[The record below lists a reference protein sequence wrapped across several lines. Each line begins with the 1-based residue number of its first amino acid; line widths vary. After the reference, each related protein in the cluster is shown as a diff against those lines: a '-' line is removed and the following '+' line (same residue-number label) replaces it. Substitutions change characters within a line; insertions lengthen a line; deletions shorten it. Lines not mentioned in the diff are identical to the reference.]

1 MNVLTAS
8 PMGHMR
14 NWWPI
19 KLELMVVAT
28 PSNLHAAQTIAAMRA
43 GQHVI
48 VEKPMASD
56 LAGADAMLAVAK
68 ETGRTLT
75 VHQNLRYAADFVKVR
90 EVIASGVL
98 GRIIE
103 IRIHNGGF
111 DRRWD
116 WQTMKRYGGGAL
128 NNSGP
133 HFIDMGMLLIDDPEP
148 TVFCHMETTPLY
160 AGDADSHVK
169 VVLKPNPEQGPLVE
183 INITTACAFPQPNFL
198 VLGTQGSLVC
208 DRDEAR
214 WRYFDPAEAPP
225 LILDEAPIARDRTYN
240 REQLPWKEER
250 APSSTTARAVYR
262 RSIAPSTPPSATAQS
277 WTLAPRAYAPRSRY
291 WKSAANSTP
300 IVSEASE
307 EGNLLPA
314 SHGLHASIVG
324 MSPALSIFASS
335 WSHLG
340 STLAP
345 LHSFRHKGVSYG
357 TELHVRNASPLGTG

>member
-1 MNVLTAS
+1 MTHQSPINVGIAGLGRTGWNNHADALAHL
-8 PMGHMR
+8 PEQFR
-14 NWWPI
+14 VVAVCDPDRERQAEAIERFDCLAYATYEQLVADNAV
-19 KLELMVVAT
+19 ELMVVAT

-56 LAGADAMLAVAK
+56 LAGADAMIAVAE
-68 ETGRTLT
+68 ETGRILT

-116 WQTMKRYGGGAL
+116 WQTLKRYGGGVL

-133 HFIDMGMLLIDDPEP
+133 HFIDMAMLLFDDPEP
-148 TVFCHMETTPLY
+148 TVFCHMEATPLY

-169 VVLKPNPEQGPLVE
+169 VVLKPKRGPLVE
-183 INITTACAFPQPNFL
+183 INITTACAYPQPNFL

-208 DRDEAR
+208 DRGEAR

-225 LILDEAPIARDRTYN
+225 LRLDQAPIARDRTYN

-250 APSSTTARAVYR
+250 APIVHDGARDVQTLYRSLYAAIRAGAELDIHPQSVRAQIAVLEKCR
-262 RSIAPSTPPSATAQS
+262 ELNP
-277 WTLAPRAYAPRSRY
+277 
-291 WKSAANSTP
+291 
-300 IVSEASE
+300 
-307 EGNLLPA
+307 
-314 SHGLHASIVG
+314 
-324 MSPALSIFASS
+324 
-335 WSHLG
+335 
-340 STLAP
+340 
-345 LHSFRHKGVSYG
+345 GV
-357 TELHVRNASPLGTG
+357 

>member
-1 MNVLTAS
+1 MTDQSPINVGIAGLGRTGWNNHANAFAHLPEQFRVVAVCDPDPERQAEAIERFDCLAYAS
-8 PMGHMR
+8 YEELVAD
-14 NWWPI
+14 
-19 KLELMVVAT
+19 KAVELMVVAT
-28 PSNLHAAQTIAAMRA
+28 PSNLHAAQSIAAMRA

-56 LAGADAMLAVAK
+56 LAGADAMLAVAE
-68 ETGRTLT
+68 ETGRILT
-75 VHQNLRYAADFVKVR
+75 VHQNLRYAADFVKVH

-103 IRIHNGGF
+103 VRIHNGGF

-133 HFIDMGMLLIDDPEP
+133 HFVDMGMLLIDDPEP
-148 TVFCHMETTPLY
+148 AVFCHMETTPLY

-169 VVLKPNPEQGPLVE
+169 VILKPRPEQGPLVE

-198 VLGTQGSLVC
+198 VQGTQGSLVC
-208 DRDEAR
+208 DRDKVR

-250 APSSTTARAVYR
+250 APLDYDGAGGVQALYRSLYAALRQGAELDITPQSVRAQ
-262 RSIAPSTPPSATAQS
+262 IAVLEKCRKLNPG
-277 WTLAPRAYAPRSRY
+277 
-291 WKSAANSTP
+291 
-300 IVSEASE
+300 I
-307 EGNLLPA
+307 
-314 SHGLHASIVG
+314 I
-324 MSPALSIFASS
+324 
-335 WSHLG
+335 
-340 STLAP
+340 
-345 LHSFRHKGVSYG
+345 
-357 TELHVRNASPLGTG
+357 

>member
-1 MNVLTAS
+1 MTDQSPINVGIAGLGRTGWNNHANAFAHLPEQFRVVAVCDPDPERQAEAIERFDCLAYAS
-8 PMGHMR
+8 YEELVAD
-14 NWWPI
+14 
-19 KLELMVVAT
+19 KAVELMVVAT
-28 PSNLHAAQTIAAMRA
+28 PSNLHAAQSIAAMRA

-56 LAGADAMLAVAK
+56 LAGADAMLAVAE
-68 ETGRTLT
+68 ETGRILT

-90 EVIASGVL
+90 DVIASGVL

-103 IRIHNGGF
+103 VRIHNGGF

-133 HFIDMGMLLIDDPEP
+133 HFVDMGMLLIDDPEP

-169 VVLKPNPEQGPLVE
+169 VILKPQNGPLVE

-198 VLGTQGSLVC
+198 VQGTQGSLVC
-208 DRDEAR
+208 YRNEAH
-214 WRYFDPAEAPP
+214 WKYFDPAEAPP

-250 APSSTTARAVYR
+250 APLDYDGAGGVQALYRSLYAALRQGAELDITPQSVRAQIAVLEKCR
-262 RSIAPSTPPSATAQS
+262 ELNPDSI
-277 WTLAPRAYAPRSRY
+277 
-291 WKSAANSTP
+291 
-300 IVSEASE
+300 
-307 EGNLLPA
+307 
-314 SHGLHASIVG
+314 
-324 MSPALSIFASS
+324 
-335 WSHLG
+335 
-340 STLAP
+340 
-345 LHSFRHKGVSYG
+345 
-357 TELHVRNASPLGTG
+357 